1 VQDWQMARTGPAPTR
16 RDMLA
21 GAAIFALLTG
31 LPLPLPAL
39 AAGEAPSP
47 RIALLLKTVA
57 QMVIPRSD
65 TPGAGD
71 VGVGAF
77 VTLALAHGLEGT
89 RETLRNP
96 APQWPL
102 RGDGSLR
109 YDLWLDRELGRRAG
123 GDFLTLPAAA
133 RARVLG
139 QLDADAFSSA
149 TPSPSPNPWIA
160 IKGLILTG
168 YYTSEAGAAKELQYN
183 LIPGRWDADISLKP
197 GARAFSSDWTA
208 VDFG

>member
-1 VQDWQMARTGPAPTR
+1 MATTGPAPTR

-21 GAAIFALLTG
+21 GAAILALFTG
-31 LPLPLPAL
+31 LPLPAL

-77 VTLALAHGLEGT
+77 VALALAHGLEGT
-89 RETLRNP
+89 REPVRNP

-102 RGDGSLR
+102 RADGSLH
-109 YDLWLDRELGRRAG
+109 YDLWLDSELGRRAG
-123 GDFLTLPAAA
+123 GDFLALPAAA
-133 RARVLG
+133 RAKVLHA
-139 QLDADAFSSA
+139 LDADAFA
-149 TPSPSPNPWIA
+149 APNPWIA

-168 YYTSEAGAAKELQYN
+168 YYTSEAGASKELQYN
-183 LIPGRWDADISLKP
+183 LIPGRWDADIPLKP